1 MKKFLRIFT
10 VALMLV
16 CSSLFLF
23 ACENNN
29 SGYKSGGMGRAEIA
43 YADGL
48 ENLAGS
54 ELKVKTQSLGYGQED
69 CDVTF
74 ADGRYLHLN
83 PDTNI
88 TVVNNTSDGAD
99 MEYDNGVLR
108 IYNTNNDDFDPYNGI
123 YKYIEIYALNT
134 TDKQLTIVIEDD
146 IGLYAFDYAKGD
158 LTITTADGVTETKS
172 FSVETKFI
180 TSGNLTI
187 SGYVSF
193 TAVDKWAH
201 GVNTDLSAVVGA
213 EGTLRVLDHA
223 SFSASI
229 GDYDAS
235 HAVKVTNLVLNTT
248 GSFYANAWG
257 DDIISALKVDAGSIT
272 LTNCKKMT
280 LIAKS
285 KYVDD
290 FKVLTNV
297 IALRNAP
304 TTPISGYYATYVDK
318 TDGYQLE
325 VVPQDVVFTVSF
337 DANGGSGEM
346 ADIGNVYYSF
356 KAPAC
361 TFTAPDEDKIFDKW
375 AIGSPDSEQTV
386 YANNYFDVTGN
397 TTLYAVWKV
406 YSNTYGIRMAN
417 YFGNQPSADTYSF
430 NSKTGVFTMSGDLNC
445 NISCQYPGN
454 YTFVFDGQHAYG
466 KSNPELNCLFIE
478 NRHNGSITLTSDT
491 PVTVYACIL
500 TYGSLIVKGN
510 VHLVP
515 TGLPSVNSGVNWQAL
530 FSDSSG
536 IALVNA
542 RQKISVLE
550 NASITAIDPF
560 IYNSSTYQDYSS
572 ILRAKYY
579 EFDTTGEVEIGTK
592 TQVYGT
598 NENAAICFYDTTSR
612 YSSAYSEIIGRMTI
626 KRCGQDG
633 CLKLYRYN
641 NASYKFV
648 AIKKSGDTGLGYPS
662 EDYLHFN
669 RNISNY
675 TTGGVDAKLM
685 TLKPCIVTFNNGG
698 GSGTM
703 ATDYTT
709 VDEDYTLPACTFTA
723 PEGKHFAGWSING
736 ADPVNAN
743 TTYEVPDQTASLTL
757 TAVWGD
763 NNATYT
769 VSFNANGG
777 TGTMA
782 NVGHVGTY
790 TLPACSFTAPVG
802 KQFAGWALTSNGDV
816 ISTATIDITDNTTLF
831 AIWED
836 IPEVQYTV
844 TFNSNGGSGTMAG
857 VQHAGTYTLPACT
870 FTAPEG
876 KEFDGWALSANGA
889 KIDGTTINITENTE
903 LFALWKDVEI
913 APETKGGLSAGAI
926 VGIVLAV
933 VVVGGVGGFA
943 LAWFVIKKKKW
954 ADFVALFKR
963 K

>member
-1 MKKFLRIFT
+1 MEKTKRNWLLT
-10 VALMLV
+10 GLLAMLMMFGL
-16 CSSLFLF
+16 CLGFGL
-23 ACENNN
+23 
-29 SGYKSGGMGRAEIA
+29 GGSQVQTA

-74 ADGRYLHLN
+74 AGGRYLHLN
-83 PDTNI
+83 PDNNG

-99 MEYDNGVLR
+99 MEYYNGVLR
-108 IYNTNNDDFDPYNGI
+108 IYNANNDDFDPYNDI

-134 TDKQLTIVIEDD
+134 TDKQLTIIIEDD

-158 LTITTADGVTETKS
+158 LTITTADEVTETKS
-172 FSVETKFI
+172 FSVETKFM

-187 SGYVSF
+187 SGYVNF
-193 TAVDKWAH
+193 YAADKWAH

-229 GDYDAS
+229 KDYDAG

-248 GSFYANAWG
+248 GSFYANAWR
-257 DDIISALKVDAGSIT
+257 DNIISALKVDAGSVT
-272 LTNCKKMT
+272 LTKLQKMT

-318 TDGYQLE
+318 TDGYRLE
-325 VVPQDVVFTVSF
+325 VVPSNAVFTVSF

-346 ADIGNVYYSF
+346 AAVENVYYSC

-397 TTLYAVWKV
+397 TTLYAVWKE
-406 YSNTYGIRMAN
+406 YSPSYAIRIAHF
-417 YFGNQPSADTYSF
+417 FGNRPSAETFSF
-430 NSKTGVFTMSGDLNC
+430 NSKTGVFTMSGNLNC
-445 NISCQYPGN
+445 SIECQYPGD

-466 KSNPELNCLFIE
+466 NSNPESNYLYID

-515 TGLPSVNSGVNWQAL
+515 TGLSSDGSGVNWQAL
-530 FSDSSG
+530 FSDSSGG

-560 IYNSSTYQDYSS
+560 IYNSSTYQDNFS
-572 ILRAKYY
+572 ILRAKYF

-598 NENAAICFYDTTSR
+598 HQNAAICFYDTTST
-612 YSSAYSEIIGRMTI
+612 SAYSEIFGRMTI

-641 NASYKFV
+641 NGSYKFV
-648 AIKKSGDTGLGYPS
+648 AIKKSGSASLGYPS
-662 EDYLHFN
+662 ETYLHFN
-669 RNISNY
+669 RNISDY
-675 TTGGVDAKLM
+675 TTGGVTAKLM
-685 TLKPCIVTFNNGG
+685 TLKPCVVTFDTGEG
-698 GSGTM
+698 TGTM

-709 VDEDYTLPACTFTA
+709 VNEEYILPACTFTA
-723 PEGKHFAGWSING
+723 PAGKHFAGWSING

-743 TTYEVPDQTASLTL
+743 TTYAVPDQTETLTV
-757 TAVWGD
+757 TAVWGEYNLTVVNGGVENTITQQVGVSVTLYANTD
-763 NNATYT
+763 YPGHTFVRWESEDIEIANATNPTIEFVMPAKNVRVVAVY
-769 VSFNANGG
+769 NAQ
-777 TGTMA
+777 T
-782 NVGHVGTY
+782 
-790 TLPACSFTAPVG
+790 F
-802 KQFAGWALTSNGDV
+802 
-816 ISTATIDITDNTTLF
+816 
-831 AIWED
+831 
-836 IPEVQYTV
+836 TV
-844 TFNSNGGSGTMAG
+844 TFNSNGGSGEQEAVTTEYG
-857 VQHAGTYTLPACT
+857 NYELPVGTIFY
-870 FTAPEG
+870 APEG
-876 KEFDGWALSANGA
+876 KIFDGWALSAEGE
-889 KIDGTTINITENTE
+889 KITTTEIYVTEDTE
-903 LFALWKDVEI
+903 LFALWKDASGEVE
-913 APETKGGLSAGAI
+913 PEPQPEENKGGLGAGAI
-926 VGIVLAV
+926 VAIVLASLIV
-933 VVVGGVGGFA
+933 LGVGGFA
-943 LAWFVIKKKKW
+943 VYWFVIKKKKW
-954 ADFVALFKR
+954 ADLKALFK
-963 K
+963 KK